1 MQAYTSN
8 NVSASVDVWA
18 FGFIAIKVFLG
29 RNVEEQRRDVRVL
42 GLCDAQ

>member
-18 FGFIAIKVFLG
+18 FGCIANKVFLG
-29 RNVEEQRRDVRVL
+29 RNTEEQRRDVRML
-42 GLCDAQ
+42 GL